1 MQFYAEGGTITKR
14 HPVTSRF
21 AEGASEDFDKITVD
35 DVIRIDH
42 SSHVGNIDKTHL
54 LLKGDIPN
62 GDHYVR
68 VKNRTGA
75 LLNINHLGKLYA
87 YAGISSPEITM
98 LTTTSAEN
106 VNKIGE
112 HETEIDALITATQTL
127 STATQTL
134 STATQ
139 TLSADLQTVEIT
151 LNNAAPATSTA
162 VENSIVKRDNVNG
175 TVFTT
180 LDTHIISADE
190 AVYLEK
196 NAQLLFSPYH
206 MVNGVL
212 VKKVGWVFRFGR
224 AEEQSDVGDNTQD
237 GLEFISPST
246 NEIRIQVNEA
256 SPTIETVNN
265 KFTNVWV
272 RLRDAQRNAQYE
284 INQFGGQTRIHA
296 TLNKPLT
303 PGVATTSGFS
313 GGVTDFVF
321 TLGAAWVF
329 SNVAEHEIILTRTTL
344 NPYMV
349 YIFCFL
355 DSVGANIQSRVFIKR
370 QTNLIEGISVP
381 SEIRCVLAAEARNG
395 ELQFAAG
402 TKIVLRLRVQHF
414 IV

>member
-35 DVIRIDH
+35 DVIKIDH

-68 VKNRTGA
+68 VKNSTGA

-87 YAGISSPEITM
+87 YAGISSPEITT

-112 HETEIDALITATQTL
+112 HETEIDALI
-127 STATQTL
+127 TATQTL

-381 SEIRCVLAAEARNG
+381 SEIRCVLAAESP
-395 ELQFAAG
+395 EWG
-402 TKIVLRLRVQHF
+402 TAICSRDKDRFTSPCSTFHCLDKI
-414 IV
+414 